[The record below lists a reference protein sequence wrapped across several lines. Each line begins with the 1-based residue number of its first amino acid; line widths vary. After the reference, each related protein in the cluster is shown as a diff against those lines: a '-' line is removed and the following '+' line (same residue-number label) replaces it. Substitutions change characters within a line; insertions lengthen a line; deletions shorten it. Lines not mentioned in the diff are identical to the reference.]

1 MAGDFGISAG
11 IGGIVTRVHGRK
23 ARKFAQSEA
32 EKQRVWNERMA
43 DTEIQ
48 RRVRDAQLAGIHP
61 LFALGGSAG
70 ASAPINL
77 DFGADSGGREIAEA
91 GGQFVRDLRGT
102 EEEERQARIAV
113 LRSEAERNDAVA
125 ESTRMSAAAR
135 AVQTANAS
143 QDSTVNSVGHSYG
156 FEAPMVHQKGK
167 MKAQQIQDLYGD
179 LAENVEGSIMY
190 IRDKG
195 KQIAEDYRDELSSV
209 FDSFVKPR
217 PASEPGF
224 FDRWIYSK

>member
-1 MAGDFGISAG
+1 MAGDFGISSG
-11 IGGIVTRVHGRK
+11 INAIVTRVHGRK

-32 EKQRVWNERMA
+32 EKQRSWNERMA
-43 DTEIQ
+43 ESEIQ

-70 ASAPINL
+70 GSAPISL
-77 DFGADSGGREIAEA
+77 DFSGDGGGREIGEA
-91 GGQFVRDLRGT
+91 AGQLVRDLRGT

-143 QDSTVNSVGHSYG
+143 QDSVVDSVGHLYG
-156 FEAPMVHQKGK
+156 FDAPVVHQKGK

-190 IRDKG
+190 VRDKG
-195 KQIAEDYRDELSSV
+195 RQIAEEYRNQLDVMYNELGRAMRRV
-209 FDSFVKPR
+209 R
-217 PASEPGF
+217 GF
-224 FDRWIYSK
+224 E